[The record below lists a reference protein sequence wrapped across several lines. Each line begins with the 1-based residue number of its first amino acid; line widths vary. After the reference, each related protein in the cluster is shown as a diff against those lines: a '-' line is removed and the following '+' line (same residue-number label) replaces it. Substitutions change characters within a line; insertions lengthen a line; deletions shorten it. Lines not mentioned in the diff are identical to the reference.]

1 MDYDTFGIVWY
12 FNEDGVREYG
22 CQGTGPKYDKFYS
35 QWIGTSSYRCVRE
48 DFPWDIFMFDDPK
61 DHYRLINDFPMDVS
75 EDVFG
80 DLDDDNK

>member
-1 MDYDTFGIVWY
+1 
-12 FNEDGVREYG
+12 
-22 CQGTGPKYDKFYS
+22 
-35 QWIGTSSYRCVRE
+35 
-48 DFPWDIFMFDDPK
+48 MFDDPK